1 VLLQREGFTWA
12 IVVAG
17 ESERRTKN
25 KPMKIARADKVIV
38 DPFMF

>member
-17 ESERRTKN
+17 KECQESNRQAYEYNSRC
-25 KPMKIARADKVIV
+25 
-38 DPFMF
+38 